1 MPLAYSFVEA
11 GSFARTIKNN
21 SKTKEIMNKSALRSH
36 LLASLVGITFLGLTS
51 ARADQQVTAM
61 FELSTR
67 VNATI
72 NSADCNNS
80 GGPEVTL
87 EGDITLEGL
96 KMKLILMNNAKGTHT
111 YTTVKESEL
120 TLIPL
125 GTSITIPKQPVR
137 GGVGGNPY
145 IYLQFVDGNGAALS
159 DEFYLGR
166 CVQGLTLSPDLINQA
181 LASVNVHADGCSNKG
196 GPFITL
202 DGLLT
207 LSGMKAKFIFR
218 NNVKGTHTAQET
230 REITLLD
237 EGTKLVIPKQPSR
250 GGVGGNPIISIQ
262 FLHGDGTPIAD
273 PVTLGRCVQL

>member
-1 MPLAYSFVEA
+1 MPLACSFVVA
-11 GSFARTIKNN
+11 ADSARTNKNN
-21 SKTKEIMNKSALRSH
+21 SKTEENMKVQALRSH
-36 LLASLVGITFLGLTS
+36 LLAGLAGMTLLGLTS

-61 FELSTR
+61 FEMGAR

-72 NSADCNNS
+72 NSSDCQNS

-87 EGDITLEGL
+87 EGDITLTGL

-111 YTTVKESEL
+111 YTTVRESEL
-120 TLIPL
+120 SLLPL

-137 GGVGGNPY
+137 GGVGGNPH
-145 IYLQFVDGNGAALS
+145 IYLQFVDGSGNAES
-159 DEFYLGR
+159 EEFYLGR
-166 CVQGLTLSPDLINQA
+166 CVQGLTLSPDLLNHA
-181 LASVNVHADGCSNKG
+181 LALVNVHADGCSNKR

-207 LSGMKAKFIFR
+207 LSGLKAKFIFR
-218 NNVKGTHTAQET
+218 NNLKGTHTREEI

-237 EGTKLVIPKQPSR
+237 DGTKLVIPKQPSR
-250 GGVGGNPIISIQ
+250 GGVGGNPIIVIQ